1 MFMSAWGTN
10 QTNAVQTNAPK
21 VTYGEEY
28 FRERFK
34 NNLAQSVDIRMALVA
49 RENCGKTGLALSM
62 LDDEIKAGKKVAI
75 FDVDNSAKSTVDY
88 IYPNA
93 ENIMVIPLHDETDD
107 SIFNED
113 NSVNHKSLLDKTSW
127 FVNILADEIA
137 ASPDDW
143 GGVIFDGGSTFLKWC
158 EHAMRTSLL
167 DRGIIETEDGT
178 FNQKEWRERNRLN
191 RGVLNRLHSLP
202 VNKVF
207 FTFHLKDIKEFM
219 DDGTG
224 KKVMMSV
231 GEVPE
236 WEKGTMRLFSQ
247 QIFLARYMK
256 KADLATGVKGDK
268 KLAEGEWVIKATIEE
283 MKGKN
288 MEHLGSTHTIL
299 SVKDNKVTWTGL
311 PVLKW

>member
-1 MFMSAWGTN
+1 
-10 QTNAVQTNAPK
+10 
-21 VTYGEEY
+21 
-28 FRERFK
+28 
-34 NNLAQSVDIRMALVA
+34 
-49 RENCGKTGLALSM
+49 
-62 LDDEIKAGKKVAI
+62 
-75 FDVDNSAKSTVDY
+75 
-88 IYPNA
+88 
-93 ENIMVIPLHDETDD
+93 
-107 SIFNED
+107 
-113 NSVNHKSLLDKTSW
+113 
-127 FVNILADEIA
+127 
-137 ASPDDW
+137 
-143 GGVIFDGGSTFLKWC
+143 
-158 EHAMRTSLL
+158 
-167 DRGIIETEDGT
+167 
-178 FNQKEWRERNRLN
+178 
-191 RGVLNRLHSLP
+191 LNRLHSLP